1 RGNFKPYVLKSI
13 DLGRTWTSIA
23 GDLPGRDPAWTMVQ
37 DHVNPSLLF
46 LGTEF
51 GLSFTVDGGK
61 HWTKLKGGMP
71 VTPIRDLEIH
81 KRESDL
87 VAASFGRGFFVLDDF
102 AALRKLTP
110 ELMTQEGTLFAVGRK
125 ARAYEEIGYYRA
137 QGDNAASPNPPMG
150 ALLTYY
156 LREDAPSGT
165 KVVLSVA
172 DATGRQ
178 VRQLD
183 AVAKAGLHRTPWD
196 LREASVQVQGGRG
209 VAPPRPPT
217 SEGGDEA
224 TPTVAPPGGRG
235 GRGFGRGGPLV
246 KPGSY
251 TVTLGKL
258 VNGQLTPLGQPQIVE
273 VAPLEW

>member
-1 RGNFKPYVLKSI
+1 ML
-13 DLGRTWTSIA
+13 
-23 GDLPGRDPAWTMVQ
+23 
-37 DHVNPSLLF
+37 
-46 LGTEF
+46 
-51 GLSFTVDGGK
+51 
-61 HWTKLKGGMP
+61 
-71 VTPIRDLEIH
+71 
-81 KRESDL
+81 
-87 VAASFGRGFFVLDDF
+87 F
-102 AALRKLTP
+102 AA
-110 ELMTQEGTLFAVGRK
+110 GRK

-156 LREDAPSGT
+156 LREDAQSGT
-165 KVVLSVA
+165 RVVLSVT

-196 LREASVQVQGGRG
+196 LREASIQVQGGRG
-209 VAPPRPPT
+209 VALTRPPT
-217 SEGGDEA
+217 AEGGDEA
-224 TPTVAPPGGRG
+224 APPTGRG

-258 VNGQLTPLGQPQIVE
+258 ANGQIAPLGQPQIVE